1 MIPQIALQQ
10 DEENTAPLFRLLAVV
25 QEADKPNRNRRIYPR
40 KILEQQVERLKEY
53 VHNRSLMGE
62 LGVPKEAI
70 IHVSGVSHVITDLYM
85 SDNNLMAE
93 IEVLNTPPGQQLCA
107 LLSSGIPIG
116 FRMSGVG
123 GGYAD
128 NAGNFVV
135 DESYKMIQIFA
146 CSDPA

>member
-10 DEENTAPLFRLLAVV
+10 DEDITPPFRLLVLV

-40 KILEQQVERLKEY
+40 KVLEQQVERLQEY

-85 SDNNLMAE
+85 SENNLMAE
-93 IEVLNTPPGQQLCA
+93 IEVLNTPSGQQLRA
-107 LLSSGIPIG
+107 LLSAGVSIG

-123 GGYAD
+123 GGTTD
-128 NAGNFVV
+128 NTGNFVV